1 MRSTILLVTALL
13 FAIHVG
19 AKVVDTAAPLTYTET
34 QSKTAIEIID
44 KLSTRHYRKLA
55 LDDNLSSAYLDK
67 LLETLDPGRAYF
79 YASDIA
85 DFEKSR
91 AKFDDF
97 FKKGDLA
104 IGFQI
109 YNRYTARINSR
120 LLSIIAELEDSET
133 QYDFTVDEA
142 LDADRENASWPKD
155 KAEADELWRKRVKA
169 AVLSLKLS
177 GKTVEE
183 AKTTLTRRYKNQQSR
198 LQQQDREDVFET
210 LINALTLLYDPH
222 TSYLSPR
229 TLENF
234 NINMSLSLE
243 GIGAVLQTED
253 EFTKIVR
260 LVAAGPADKT
270 GQLKPSDKILA
281 VGQGKEGELIDI
293 VGWRLDEVVQLIRG
307 EPNTIVRLQ
316 IQPANEDATAIKTVT
331 ISRERV
337 KLEEQAAKKAVF
349 EVKEGNSTYRLGVID
364 VPAFYLDF
372 EAYRQRDPNFKS
384 TTRDVMQLLQELDQ
398 ENVDGIILDLR
409 NNGGGSLQEATTLTD
424 LFIDQGPVVQ
434 IRQSNETISRHHRS
448 RSRAVYRGP
457 LLVLINRLSASASE
471 IFAGAIQ
478 DYGRGIIVG
487 SQSFGKGTVQSLT
500 GLQEGQLKITESKF
514 YRVSGDS
521 TQHRG
526 VIPDILL
533 PNLIDSS
540 EVGESSY
547 ETALPWDK
555 IHAVAHDKYYDITEL
570 MKEINPQHEA
580 RVAVS
585 PDFNFLKEQLKM
597 VAELKDKKALS
608 LNEKTRLTEKT
619 LLDQRNLASENARR
633 KAKGEEPYPSY
644 DALKSANEE
653 ENANALSGPIQIDT
667 EKDAMLQEAGFVL
680 ADFITSQR
688 VEASSKLA
696 NFQE

>member
-1 MRSTILLVTALL
+1 MRSTILFVTTLL
-13 FAIHVG
+13 FALNVG
-19 AKVVDTAAPLTYTET
+19 AKVVEATEPLAYTEL
-34 QSKTAIEIID
+34 QSKTAVEIIE

-55 LDDNLSSAYLDK
+55 LDDTLSSAYLDK
-67 LLETLDPGRAYF
+67 LLETLDPSRAYF
-79 YASDIA
+79 YASDITEM
-85 DFEKSR
+85 EKSR
-91 AKFDDF
+91 SKFDDF
-97 FKKGDLA
+97 FRKGDLSV
-104 IGFQI
+104 GFHL
-109 YNRYTARINSR
+109 YNLYSARIDSR
-120 LLSIIAELEDSET
+120 LNAIIAELEDPET
-133 QYDFTVDEA
+133 QYDFTTDEY
-142 LDADRENASWPKD
+142 LDSDREDAAWPKD

-183 AKTTLTRRYKNQQSR
+183 AKSTLVRRYKNQQSR
-198 LQQQDREDVFET
+198 LQQQDNQDVFET

-260 LVAAGPADKT
+260 LVAAGPADKS

-281 VGQGKEGELIDI
+281 VGQGKEGELVDI

-316 IQPANEDATAIKTVT
+316 VQPANEDATAIKVVT

-337 KLEEQAAKKAVF
+337 KLEEQAAKKAIL
-349 EVKEGNSTYRLGVID
+349 EIKDGDSSYRLGVID

-384 TTRDVMQLLQELDQ
+384 TTRDVMLLLQELEQ

-434 IRQSNETISRHHRS
+434 IRQSNETISRHNRS
-448 RSRAVYRGP
+448 RSRAIYRGP

-478 DYGRGIIVG
+478 DYGRGIIIG

-500 GLQEGQLKITESKF
+500 ALQEGQLKITESKF

-533 PNLIDSS
+533 PNLIDES

-547 ETALPWDK
+547 DNALPWDQ
-555 IHAVAHDKYYDITEL
+555 IHAVAHERYYDITEL
-570 MKEINPQHEA
+570 MKLINPQHEA
-580 RVAVS
+580 RVAVD
-585 PDFNFLKEQLKM
+585 PDFNFLKDQLVLVK
-597 VAELKDKKALS
+597 ELKDKKSLS
-608 LNEKTRLTEKT
+608 LNEKTRLAEKES
-619 LLDQRNLASENARR
+619 LDQRNLASENMRR

-644 DALKSANEE
+644 EALKAANEE
-653 ENANALSGPIQIDT
+653 ENNQALSAPIQIDT
-667 EKDAMLQEAGFVL
+667 KKDPMLREAGNVL
-680 ADFITSQR
+680 ANFIASQR
-688 VEASSKLA
+688 SEASSKLA